1 LSAAYHNVVR
11 VLLAIVALSL
21 VGGVARSAEVTRVV
35 SALDDDNRF
44 DVHLT
49 LAWTHASKF
58 AFIKRESETDTSS
71 LVKDLIYRQT
81 SDVLHMRADFGVL
94 QDTSL
99 FVEAPLV
106 LGDARTLELDQSL
119 GSACIYPGAP
129 NPNCVN
135 EQNSTILRDRILPG
149 YQSTTYGINSPNGGG
164 PFARPDTRVFAGP
177 NRAGFEYLG
186 FGVNWAIFNQAR
198 DDTKPTWMLGFE
210 SKLDIFHDMAFDPAN
225 PTANT
230 AVGPGYHQFVLS
242 TAVSKRFRHF
252 DPYFGASYM
261 LPVRTNGSL
270 YQQYPGAS
278 WSSTNPQQIAGIVF
292 GVEQIAWE
300 NPAASQ
306 RVTVELHGHAE
317 EHLFGRS
324 ASELWEPLSGS
335 SLCKAEPTGPGATF
349 PNCRPGLDL
358 VPGPQGAVPSPYPGV
373 TQTQAYATFGGDVGL
388 NIHVG
393 KHARFRALGGLS
405 LDMPHFITFGTA
417 DPNTPPGSC
426 TAQRNCALIDQPG
439 RRFRVEGTQI
449 WSLLA
454 EGSIMF

>member
-11 VLLAIVALSL
+11 VLLATVAVSL
-21 VGGVARSAEVTRVV
+21 VGGVARGAEVTRVA
-35 SALDDDNRF
+35 SSLDDDNRF

-81 SDVLHMRADFGVL
+81 SDVLHMRADFGLL
-94 QDTSL
+94 QDLGL

-106 LGDARTLELDQSL
+106 LNDARTLELDQSL
-119 GSACIYPGAP
+119 GAGCVFPGSP

-149 YQSTTYGINSPNGGG
+149 YQSSTYGINSSNGGG

-198 DDTKPTWMLGFE
+198 DDTKPTWVVGFE

-230 AVGPGYHQFVLS
+230 AVGPGYHQLVAS
-242 TAVSKRFRHF
+242 TSVSKRFRHF
-252 DPYFGASYM
+252 DPYFAASYM

-292 GVEQIAWE
+292 GAEQIAWE
-300 NPAASQ
+300 NPAAHQ
-306 RVTVELHGHAE
+306 RVTVEFQGHAE

-335 SLCKAEPTGPGATF
+335 SLCKAEPMGSPTY

-358 VPGPQGAVPSPYPGV
+358 GPDGKPQPFPGV
-373 TQTQAYATFGGDVGL
+373 TDTQAYATFGGDLGL

-393 KHARFRALGGLS
+393 QHARFRALGGLS
-405 LDMPHFITFGTA
+405 LEMPHFITFGTV
-417 DPNTPPGSC
+417 DVVTPPGTC
-426 TAQRNCALIDQPG
+426 TAQRTCELIDQPG
-439 RRFRVEGTQI
+439 RRFKVEGTQI
-449 WSLLA
+449 WSLLV